1 MMKRCANQVA
11 VHLSYELDGNFLGAN
26 SFALAVIRA
35 TPEKLIAHGRDH
47 AQSTAITLRLSLRQR
62 VEMSHLRGGEKH
74 SSPIGTGSDACA
86 AADAGCRIKNGFRG
100 IFWHQNVIG
109 FRSA

>member
-11 VHLSYELDGNFLGAN
+11 VHLTNELNRNFLRAN

-47 AQSTAITLRLSLRQR
+47 AQSTAVALWLSLRQ
-62 VEMSHLRGGEKH
+62 
-74 SSPIGTGSDACA
+74 
-86 AADAGCRIKNGFRG
+86 
-100 IFWHQNVIG
+100 
-109 FRSA
+109 